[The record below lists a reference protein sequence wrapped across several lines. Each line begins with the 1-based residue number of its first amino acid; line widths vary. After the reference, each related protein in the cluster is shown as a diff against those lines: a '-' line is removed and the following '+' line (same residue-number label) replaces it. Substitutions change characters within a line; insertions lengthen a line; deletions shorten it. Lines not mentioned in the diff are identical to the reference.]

1 MIRLTAENYKP
12 VTKGGK
18 RICPEMSWVS
28 GLGEFLVIGF

>member
-12 VTKGGK
+12 VTKGGLS
-18 RICPEMSWVS
+18 EMSWVS